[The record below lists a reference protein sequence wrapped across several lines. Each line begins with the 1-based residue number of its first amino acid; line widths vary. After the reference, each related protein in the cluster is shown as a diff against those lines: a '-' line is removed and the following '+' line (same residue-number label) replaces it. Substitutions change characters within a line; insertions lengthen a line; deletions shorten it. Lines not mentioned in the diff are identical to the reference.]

1 MSRNNPETEPRLW
14 ANPRNERL
22 ESHTDRSSITSS
34 MMVPQ
39 RIASSSSAPNPA
51 VAINVDSARMMPNDS
66 LSNEQLA
73 NPADRKVS
81 PGMLVREVLQVVI
94 PALLLALVI
103 HLFLA
108 QATVVYGRSMEPNLS
123 ESQRLIIDKLS
134 YRLHTP
140 QRNDIVVLNLPTMD
154 EMLVKRIVGLPGET
168 VAIRNGIVYING
180 VELEESFQHNLSDYD
195 TPEVTL
201 GPLNYFVLGDN
212 RTNSNDSRVFGSVK
226 REHVVGRVWL
236 RYWPMN
242 ELRLF

>member
-1 MSRNNPETEPRLW
+1 MSRNDPKTEPRLW
-14 ANPRNERL
+14 TRAHIERL
-22 ESHTDRSSITSS
+22 ESQTNGSPV
-34 MMVPQ
+34 MMPQ
-39 RIASSSSAPNPA
+39 PLASSSSIPKSAL
-51 VAINVDSARMMPNDS
+51 AINADSARPMPNDS
-66 LSNEQLA
+66 LTTEQLA
-73 NPADRKVS
+73 HASERKVS
-81 PGMLVREVLQVVI
+81 PEMLIREILQVVI

-180 VELEESFQHNLSDYD
+180 IELEESFQHNLSDYD
-195 TPEVTL
+195 TPELTL

-242 ELRLF
+242 EVRLF